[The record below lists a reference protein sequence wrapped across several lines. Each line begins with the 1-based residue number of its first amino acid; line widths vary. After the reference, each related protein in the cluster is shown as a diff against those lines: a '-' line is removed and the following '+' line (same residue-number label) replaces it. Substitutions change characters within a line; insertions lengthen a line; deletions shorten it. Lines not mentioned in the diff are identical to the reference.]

1 MRRIDVTGRDPTSS
15 SRVKY
20 EKKRPPVTIGAY
32 SHINTI
38 SAPVTEPDPES
49 YGRLTVPSFVKKSL
63 QEEIDESIA
72 YGYTPPKPPYSAGNA
87 PFSFAQAVTASLI
100 PPRAPRAMTS
110 MDSMN
115 TQATSNFPALSSSS
129 SSSNSSNSNSKVL
142 TPFAEDKVKTRA
154 VSKKESSASQVL
166 SMGARRQSAEGALNA
181 SARPFQPGGGAPS
194 VWGKKAVQTPTP
206 VFANAASPTNALSLP
221 SSHENFSQ
229 QNTAEQHT
237 DKVIGAPYASPPPC
251 FQIGSP
257 ASNQQSHKS
266 RRYTNDTDG
275 SSLIHKEDSEETRQK
290 YETIMARLDDVFD
303 AEEWDEDF
311 LGPVNN
317 SPELATEPQR
327 VTYTTVGSVAKTNT
341 VQTFSPPVRIQ
352 REGANRRMP
361 ILPTMRAADNFY
373 ARQQSMGGPGFA
385 MPPLNSYMG
394 QHNQQ
399 QQQQMA
405 CQADINMSL
414 LESLNLN
421 LTDQEQEVLG
431 NFNQSPT
438 GMRSGNTQSPPR
450 AAPMGSFIVENQLP
464 AQSFAKEEA
473 YSQTSS
479 LTGSAGLAGLNK
491 MQTLQRLAQFE
502 NPAQGFAKERLA
514 EFKAVKIQQ
523 QNENDPG
530 LEGQTS
536 RFDFNDM
543 QRRTSVGAMS
553 QYRTE
558 NDNPFS
564 SGRRPSYD
572 APYHNSQYGS
582 VPPGY
587 PQPLTAGPPGQRQN
601 TVSVSRLNWV
611 NDQNNIHNAHPDL
624 PYVTRANTDAPWFK
638 DGFVGYNTHR
648 SDTFRSIPSED
659 SYIRDTASAVD
670 IQQYYPAGFPSG
682 FHMRKTRTMNEVEK
696 QKNLLPEDEFK
707 AIEKD
712 LIAEMK
718 NNQWYGHLR
727 RFGMTVEDHL
737 NDFEMREKPHQPGPI
752 QRPTA
757 EFLAARKA
765 LLTIDVEMMGLPDI
779 TQPLVAAAF
788 GTLLAYSDNI
798 VRPENRKLM
807 SKFEPSPPWQVDNT
821 VEGRKSVMND
831 DWYEDPPKR
840 FGRDCKYQP
849 SPLNEVWGNN
859 NANGDGN
866 GNGIFKSQ
874 FD

>member
-32 SHINTI
+32 SHINTV
-38 SAPVTEPDPES
+38 SAPVTDPDPDS

-72 YGYTPPKPPYSAGNA
+72 YGYTPPKAPSSAGNA

-100 PPRAPRAMTS
+100 PPRASRAITS

-115 TQATSNFPALSSSS
+115 TQATSNFPALSSI
-129 SSSNSSNSNSKVL
+129 SNNSKMS
-142 TPFAEDKVKTRA
+142 TPSAEDNVKA
-154 VSKKESSASQVL
+154 GPVSKKESSAGQVL
-166 SMGARRQSAEGALNA
+166 SMGVRRQSAEGALNA
-181 SARPFQPGGGAPS
+181 SALPFHPGPAPS
-194 VWGKKAVQTPTP
+194 AWGKKAVQTPTP
-206 VFANAASPTNALSLP
+206 LFANAASPTNALSLS
-221 SSHENFSQ
+221 SSHENFFQRS
-229 QNTAEQHT
+229 TAEQHI
-237 DKVIGAPYASPPPC
+237 DKAIGAFHASRPRS

-257 ASNQQSHKS
+257 PSNQKHHKS
-266 RRYTNDTDG
+266 RRYTNETDC
-275 SSLIHKEDSEETRQK
+275 SSLIHKEDSEETKQK

-399 QQQQMA
+399 LQQQQMA
-405 CQADINMSL
+405 SQSDINMSL

-438 GMRSGNTQSPPR
+438 VMRSGNIQSPPR
-450 AAPMGSFIVENQLP
+450 APPMGSFMVENQP
-464 AQSFAKEEA
+464 AAQPFAKEES

-514 EFKAVKIQQ
+514 EFKAVKMQQ

-530 LEGQTS
+530 LCAQTS
-536 RFDFNDM
+536 RVDFNDM
-543 QRRTSVGAMS
+543 QRRTSAGAMS
-553 QYRTE
+553 QYRSE

-572 APYHNSQYGS
+572 GPYQNSHYRGS
-582 VPPGY
+582 VPPGC

-601 TVSVSRLNWV
+601 TVAVNRLNWV
-611 NDQNNIHNAHPDL
+611 NDQSNIHNAHPDL

-638 DGFVGYNTHR
+638 DGFVGYDTHR

-737 NDFEMREKPHQPGPI
+737 NDFEVKEKPHQPGPI

-765 LLTIDVEMMGLPDI
+765 FLTSNVEEMALPDI
-779 TQPLVAAAF
+779 TEPLVAAAF
-788 GTLLAYSDNI
+788 RTLLAYSDNV

-807 SKFEPSPPWQVDNT
+807 SKFEPSPPWQLDNT
-821 VEGRKSVMND
+821 AEGRKSVMND
-831 DWYEDPPKR
+831 DWYENPPKR
-840 FGRDCKYQP
+840 FGRDRRYQP

-859 NANGDGN
+859 NGNCN
-866 GNGIFKSQ
+866 GNADGTFKSH
-874 FD
+874 FN

>member
-38 SAPVTEPDPES
+38 SAPVTAPDPES
-49 YGRLTVPSFVKKSL
+49 YGRLTEPSFVKKSL
-63 QEEIDESIA
+63 QEEIDDSIA
-72 YGYTPPKPPYSAGNA
+72 YGHTPPKAPSSAGTA

-115 TQATSNFPALSSSS
+115 TQATSNFPALSSI
-129 SSSNSSNSNSKVL
+129 SNNSKMS
-142 TPFAEDKVKTRA
+142 TPSATEDTLKAGA
-154 VSKKESSASQVL
+154 VSKNEEPTKQVL

-181 SARPFQPGGGAPS
+181 SARPFQPGGSAPS
-194 VWGKKAVQTPTP
+194 AWGNKAVQTPIP
-206 VFANAASPTNALSLP
+206 LFANAASPTNDP
-221 SSHENFSQ
+221 SPPFSHQNFSQ

-237 DKVIGAPYASPPPC
+237 AKVIGASYASPPRS

-257 ASNQQSHKS
+257 PSNQKSHKS
-266 RRYTNDTDG
+266 RRYTNETDG
-275 SSLIHKEDSEETRQK
+275 SSLIHKDDSEETKQK

-361 ILPTMRAADNFY
+361 ILPTMRAADSFY

-385 MPPLNSYMG
+385 MPALNSYTG

-399 QQQQMA
+399 QQQQQMA
-405 CQADINMSL
+405 SQTDINMSL

-438 GMRSGNTQSPPR
+438 VMRSGNIQSPPR
-450 AAPMGSFIVENQLP
+450 APPMGSFMVENQLA
-464 AQSFAKEEA
+464 AQGFAKEES

-514 EFKAVKIQQ
+514 EFTAVKMQQ
-523 QNENDPG
+523 QTENDPG
-530 LEGQTS
+530 LGGQTS

-543 QRRTSVGAMS
+543 QRRTSAGAMS

-564 SGRRPSYD
+564 SGRRPSHD
-572 APYHNSQYGS
+572 APYQNSQYRGS

-611 NDQNNIHNAHPDL
+611 NDQNSIHNAHPDL
-624 PYVTRANTDAPWFK
+624 PYVTRGTTDAPWFK

-696 QKNLLPEDEFK
+696 QKNLLPKDEFK
-707 AIEKD
+707 AMEKD

-765 LLTIDVEMMGLPDI
+765 LLTSNVEKMALPDI
-779 TQPLVAAAF
+779 TEPLVAAAF

-807 SKFEPSPPWQVDNT
+807 SKFEPSPPWQLDNT

-840 FGRDCKYQP
+840 FGRDRRYQP

-859 NANGDGN
+859 NGNGDGN
-866 GNGIFKSQ
+866 ASVISKSH
-874 FD
+874 FS

>member
-38 SAPVTEPDPES
+38 SAPVTVPGPES
-49 YGRLTVPSFVKKSL
+49 YGRLTEPSFVKKSL
-63 QEEIDESIA
+63 QEEIDDSIA
-72 YGYTPPKPPYSAGNA
+72 YGYAPPKAPSSAGTA

-100 PPRAPRAMTS
+100 PTRAPRATTS
-110 MDSMN
+110 TDSMN
-115 TQATSNFPALSSSS
+115 TQATSNLPALSSI
-129 SSSNSSNSNSKVL
+129 SNNSKMS
-142 TPFAEDKVKTRA
+142 TPSAAEDTLKAGV
-154 VSKKESSASQVL
+154 VSKNEAWTKQVL
-166 SMGARRQSAEGALNA
+166 SMDARRQSAEGALNA
-181 SARPFQPGGGAPS
+181 SARPFQPGRGAPS
-194 VWGKKAVQTPTP
+194 AWGNKAVQTSTP
-206 VFANAASPTNALSLP
+206 LFANAASPTNALSSL
-221 SSHENFSQ
+221 SSHQNFPQ

-237 DKVIGAPYASPPPC
+237 GKVIGTSYASPPRS

-257 ASNQQSHKS
+257 SSNQKSHKS
-266 RRYTNDTDG
+266 RRYTNETDG
-275 SSLIHKEDSEETRQK
+275 SSLIHKDDSEETKQK

-399 QQQQMA
+399 QQQQQVA
-405 CQADINMSL
+405 SQADINMSL

-431 NFNQSPT
+431 NFSQSPT
-438 GMRSGNTQSPPR
+438 VMRSGNIQSPPR
-450 AAPMGSFIVENQLP
+450 APPMGSFMVENQLA
-464 AQSFAKEEA
+464 AQGFAKEES

-514 EFKAVKIQQ
+514 EFKAVKMQQ

-530 LEGQTS
+530 LGGQTS
-536 RFDFNDM
+536 RIDFNDM
-543 QRRTSVGAMS
+543 QRRTSTGAMS
-553 QYRTE
+553 QYRAE

-572 APYHNSQYGS
+572 APYQNSQYRGS

-601 TVSVSRLNWV
+601 TVSVSRFNWV

-707 AIEKD
+707 AIKKD

-757 EFLAARKA
+757 EFVAARKA
-765 LLTIDVEMMGLPDI
+765 LLTSDVEKMALPDI
-779 TQPLVAAAF
+779 TEPLVAAAF

-807 SKFEPSPPWQVDNT
+807 SKFEASPPWQLDNT

-840 FGRDCKYQP
+840 FGRDRRYQP

-859 NANGDGN
+859 SGNSDGN
-866 GNGIFKSQ
+866 PSGTFKSL
-874 FD
+874 FN